1 MATLTNDAKGD
12 LPVAIQPY
20 TTPFEDTLMEEKK
33 DFTKEDVVP
42 VVSSERTYCIS

>member
-1 MATLTNDAKGD
+1 MAALSNDAKGD

-33 DFTKEDVVP
+33 DFTKEEIVP
-42 VVSSERTYCIS
+42 VVSSERT

>member
-12 LPVAIQPY
+12 LSVAIQPY

-42 VVSSERTYCIS
+42 VVSSERTCCIS